1 MNAFPAT
8 DPDTEARRTVSS
20 ELLGEIRVPEESVFH
35 FPQGLYGF
43 EDARSFV
50 LIPAGR
56 EGLFWLQSADFS
68 ALAFL
73 LVDPFRWV
81 DNYNV
86 DLPDAELVSLA
97 PADAGDVAVLAI
109 VTLPRN
115 SEERPTAN
123 LQGPVTLNVRK
134 RVGRQIVIQDSVYDT
149 RHELDLF
156 PDATGEESAAN

>member
-8 DPDTEARRTVSS
+8 DSGTDAGQTVTS
-20 ELLGEIRVPEESVFH
+20 ELLGEIQVPEESLFD

-43 EDARSFV
+43 EDARRFA
-50 LIPAGR
+50 LLPAER
-56 EGLFWLQSADFS
+56 DGLFWLQSVDFS

-73 LVDPFRWV
+73 LADPFRWV
-81 DNYNV
+81 ENYNV

-97 PADAGDVAVLAI
+97 PADASDVAVLAI

-115 SEERPTAN
+115 SVEKPTAN

-156 PDATGEESAAN
+156 RGTGAT

>member
-8 DPDTEARRTVSS
+8 DSGTEARVTVAS
-20 ELLGEIRVPEESVFH
+20 ELLGEIQVPQESVFQ

-43 EDARSFV
+43 EDAHSFV
-50 LIPAGR
+50 LLPAER
-56 EGLFWLQSADFS
+56 NGLFWLQSMDFS

-73 LVDPFRWV
+73 LVDPFHWV
-81 DNYNV
+81 ENYNV

-97 PADAGDVAVLAI
+97 PADAADVAVLAI

-115 SEERPTAN
+115 SHEHPTAN
-123 LQGPVTLNVRK
+123 LQGPVALNVRK
-134 RVGRQIVIQDSVYDT
+134 RVGRQIVLQDSVYNT

-156 PDATGEESAAN
+156 R